1 MDMHELLNE
10 TAHRPWP
17 LPSAAWVMEQTW
29 RDLLFA
35 HWSYPV
41 EEVRAVVPAEL
52 PLDTY
57 EGRAWVGVVPFY
69 LENLKPRGVPAFAGV
84 SSLSFP
90 ELNVRTYVTIDGK
103 PGVYFFSL
111 DAANTLA
118 VAGARALFH
127 LNYFDADMS
136 ITHTPTGIE
145 YTSHRTDPRGAEATF
160 RGHYAATGEVSIPV
174 SGTLEHFLTE
184 RYCLYAVRG
193 GESVHRLEIH
203 HRPWLL
209 QPAEADLDAGPMLAA
224 AGLAVPADKPL
235 LHYSAIQPMV
245 GWLPERV

>member
-1 MDMHELLNE
+1 
-10 TAHRPWP
+10 
-17 LPSAAWVMEQTW
+17 MEQTW

-35 HWSYPV
+35 HWSYPI

-57 EGRAWVGVVPFY
+57 EGRAWIGVVPFY

-111 DAANTLA
+111 DAANKLA

-145 YTSHRTDPRGAEATF
+145 YTSHRTDRRGAEAAF
-160 RGHYAATGEVSIPV
+160 RGHYAAAGEVSIPA

-184 RYCLYAVRG
+184 RYCLYAVSG
-193 GESVHRLEIH
+193 GGAVHRLEIH

-209 QPAEADLDAGPMLAA
+209 QPAEAEIDAGPMLTA

-235 LHYSAIQPMV
+235 LHFSAVQPMV
-245 GWLPERV
+245 GWLPEPI